1 MTRIAPTLALFVGLG
16 LVNLG
21 CDGPGPSDDAGSCS
35 LGVAVGQERGAGF
48 EPLSDGDPV
57 ELLLGFQ
64 GFRMLRLAVRATG
77 AEATEAEVGV
87 FMSIAESGVELSQR
101 TRERA
106 LVPETDGF
114 VLDEYLLFVN
124 DYPPALVVGY
134 EAELELTVSAGGCV
148 GGQRVTVI
156 VRDDDPC
163 VDHGIVLDAATRP
176 DAPDGGMACDGF

>member
-1 MTRIAPTLALFVGLG
+1 MIRLACTLAL
-16 LVNLG
+16 LVSFG
-21 CDGPGPSDDAGSCS
+21 CDGPAPPDDAASCGLDVT
-35 LGVAVGQERGAGF
+35 LGVDRGAGF
-48 EPLSDGDPV
+48 EPLSDGDSV

-64 GFRMLRLAVRATG
+64 GFRMLRFAVRAAG
-77 AEATEAEVGV
+77 APATEAEVGA
-87 FMSIAESGVELSQR
+87 FLSIRDSGVELSQR

-114 VLDEYLLFVN
+114 VLGEYLLFVN
-124 DYPPALVVGY
+124 DHPPALVVGH
-134 EAELELTVSAGGCV
+134 EAELELTVTAGGCV
-148 GGQRVTVI
+148 GGRRTTVI